1 MAQDQASG
9 TTVLGRVPQGEPP
22 GGLRAAAAR
31 FALLPLRIFLGITF
45 VYAGFDKLTDDAF
58 LDSSGPGSL
67 HNTLDTLPDVAIP
80 ALVDLA
86 QQAPTEFGIAISL
99 GEIAVGLGTLAGLW
113 ARLAAA
119 GGALLSMTL
128 WFTMSW
134 SADPYYYGQD
144 LPYMI
149 AWIPLIL
156 AGAPYWS
163 LDSVLAVRRRR
174 KGQQL
179 FA

>member
-1 MAQDQASG
+1 MAQDQASRTG
-9 TTVLGRVPQGEPP
+9 VLGRVPQGEPP
-22 GGLRAAAAR
+22 GGIRAVAAR

-58 LDSSGPGSL
+58 LDASGPGSL
-67 HNTLDTLPDVAIP
+67 HDTLDALPDVAIP

-86 QQAPTEFGIAISL
+86 QKAPTEFGIAISL

-113 ARLAAA
+113 ARLAAT
-119 GGALLSMTL
+119 GGALISMTL

-144 LPYMI
+144 LPYMM
-149 AWIPLIL
+149 AWTALIL

>member
-9 TTVLGRVPQGEPP
+9 TGVLGRVPQGEPP

-45 VYAGFDKLTDDAF
+45 VYAGIDKLTDDVF
-58 LDSSGPGSL
+58 LDAGGPGSL
-67 HNTLDTLPDVAIP
+67 HDTLDTLPDVAIP

-86 QQAPTEFGIAISL
+86 QKAPTEFGIAISL

-119 GGALLSMTL
+119 GGALISMTL

-144 LPYMI
+144 LPYMM
-149 AWIPLIL
+149 AWTALIL

-163 LDSVLAVRRRR
+163 LDTWLAVRRRR